1 MFAPSYPLSLMSYNC
16 RIQWLRVEGPL
27 CLRILVTAQAR
38 ELGTYSVG
46 MPSLRILTIR
56 VAEWYLILLSLS
68 ENVDSL
74 SNRAPD
80 QGCVSQQD
88 I

>member
-1 MFAPSYPLSLMSYNC
+1 MFALSCPLSLMSYNC

-46 MPSLRILTIR
+46 MLSLRSLPIR
-56 VAEWYLILLSLS
+56 VEEWYLILLYLLAFS
-68 ENVDSL
+68 DSL
-74 SNRAPD
+74 SNRVRVID
-80 QGCVSQQD
+80 LC
-88 I
+88 